1 MRRVGAQIKAF
12 RFTRNVVDRI
22 IGVVGE
28 LLMTAGVFVLLFL
41 GWHVWYNDVV
51 AGLAQDSAGSEL
63 SNEWTVS
70 EISTV
75 EFDRAVGSS
84 DGVFTAAKPPVVE
97 VGKPASRFAS
107 LLVPRFGPTFNRAIA
122 VGVDRETVLN
132 IRNAGIGYYPQTQRL
147 GQVGNFAV
155 AAHRITFGA
164 PFADIEKLRL
174 GDRIYVETP
183 DGWYVYRFRNLEYVW
198 PNNTRV
204 LQPVPES
211 NAKAKDR
218 ILTMTSCHPVLTSVE
233 RIIAYSTYESF
244 IPRENGAP
252 AEVAAIEDGR

>member
-1 MRRVGAQIKAF
+1 
-12 RFTRNVVDRI
+12 
-22 IGVVGE
+22 
-28 LLMTAGVFVLLFL
+28 MTAGVFVLLFL

-51 AGLAQDSAGSEL
+51 AGMAQDSAGAAL
-63 SNEWTVS
+63 SHEWDKQPTNV
-70 EISTV
+70 V
-75 EFDRAVGSS
+75 EFDRAVGTSN
-84 DGVFTAAKPPVVE
+84 GVFTVVEPPVIP
-97 VGKPASRFAS
+97 VGKPATRFAS
-107 LLVPRFGPTFNRAIA
+107 MIVPRFGASYNRAIA
-122 VGVDRETVLN
+122 VGVDRKTVLN
-132 IRNAGIGYYPQTQRL
+132 IRNAGIGYYQQSQLL

-174 GDRIYVETP
+174 GDRIYIETKE
-183 DGWYVYRFRNLEYVW
+183 GWFVYRFRNLEYVW
-198 PNNTRV
+198 PNNVHV

-211 NAKAKDR
+211 KAKPKDR

-252 AEVAAIEDGR
+252 AEVAAAKAAS